1 MDTGAPTVTLFQ
13 SIVGLTAPLFLLVLL
28 GYLLGAW
35 ARWPKSVADALTR
48 FVFVAAIPAMLFHI
62 MSRFSEMPRADVSL
76 LAAFFGACFLVFI
89 AGRLLSRWLFHLD
102 GESQSVFAMGGIFC
116 NIVLLGL
123 PIAKVTLGDAA
134 IPAVSLVLVFN
145 AFILW
150 TVVTVSIEWARH
162 GAASWA
168 GIGRTARG
176 VLTNPVVV
184 GILGGTAFGFT
195 GLALPDVVD
204 RTLGMV
210 GQSAVPLSLVALG
223 LGLAQYGV
231 REGWRQSLGIVL
243 IKAVLMPATA
253 YALARMIG
261 LPPLETR
268 VVTVLA
274 AMPVGANVYLMAE
287 QFKVMGGPVASSLVI
302 STLVASVSVP
312 LVLTLTEA

>member
-1 MDTGAPTVTLFQ
+1 MVTLFQ
-13 SIVGLTAPLFLLVLL
+13 SIAGLTAPLFLLVLL

-35 ARWPKSVADALTR
+35 AGWPKSVADALTR

-62 MSRFSEMPRADVSL
+62 MSRFSQMPRADARL
-76 LAAFFGACFLVFI
+76 LIAFFGACILVFI
-89 AGRLLSRWLFHLD
+89 VGRLLSRSLFRLD
-102 GESQSVFAMGGIFC
+102 GESQSVFAMGGIFS

-134 IPAVSLVLVFN
+134 VPAVSMVVVFN

-150 TVVTVSIEWARH
+150 TLVTVSIEWARH

-176 VLTNPVVV
+176 VFTNPVVL
-184 GILGGTAFGFT
+184 GILSGTAYGFT
-195 GLALPDVVD
+195 GLELPGVLD

-223 LGLAQYGV
+223 MGLAQYGV
-231 REGWRQSLGIVL
+231 REGWRHSLAIVA
-243 IKAVLMPATA
+243 IKAVLMPLTA
-253 YALARMIG
+253 YLLARLIG

-268 VVTVLA
+268 VITVLA

-302 STLVASVSVP
+302 STLVASASVP
-312 LVLTLTEA
+312 LVLTLTAP